1 MCPRETQQTI
11 ADMEM
16 AASRATADL
25 PGLKALSL
33 AWAEAK
39 GQLSETI
46 GLPDPTHM
54 EVRLTPDDSGHL
66 E

>member
-1 MCPRETQQTI
+1 MRPRETQQTI
-11 ADMEM
+11 ADVEM
-16 AASRATADL
+16 AASRAAADL

-46 GLPDPTHM
+46 GLPDPTH
-54 EVRLTPDDSGHL
+54 T
-66 E
+66 

>member
-11 ADMEM
+11 ADVEM
-16 AASRATADL
+16 AARAATDL
-25 PGLKALSL
+25 PGLKTLSL

-46 GLPDPTHM
+46 GLPDPTH
-54 EVRLTPDDSGHL
+54 T
-66 E
+66 